1 MGARRLHI
9 PANGRGNELGDC
21 QVIQV
26 RDENLVEVFQCMIH
40 LAVYGTGLLV
50 FGLNK
55 KEREVLIEPA
65 KKLIKL
71 FGFTSGE
78 NAPNIL

>member
-1 MGARRLHI
+1 MISSLACYAVTKFEGSGI
-9 PANGRGNELGDC
+9 KMF
-21 QVIQV
+21 I
-26 RDENLVEVFQCMIH
+26 FQCMIH

-55 KEREVLIEPA
+55 KEREVLIKPA
-65 KKLIKL
+65 KKLIKS
-71 FGFTSGE
+71 FGFTNGE